1 MKSVVINASG
11 GGSDPGSQGNGLV
24 EKNVTLEISN
34 IIKNILESKGVDV
47 YMLRDGDKTISYDE
61 RINDLKKKYPN
72 GKNVVVLSNAL
83 GTGGSG
89 IDIIYSLNNKDTLA
103 SKIANNIDY
112 FNEAKYYQ
120 LRYPNDTTKD
130 YYYITRNTPG
140 YETIIV
146 KYGSVDNSVDA
157 NIIKDNI
164 EELATSVADAILDY
178 IGAND
183 LDYYEVKK
191 GDTLYGIASKFSTTV
206 DEIKKLNNL
215 TSSSLSIGQ
224 KLKIPEYVEEP
235 NTNVSSDSYYTVQ
248 KGDSLYAIANKFNTT
263 VEKLKE
269 MNNLSSNIL
278 SIGQKLK
285 VSSTL
290 SNTNTDTY
298 TVQKGDT
305 LYGIASKFGTTVD
318 EIKKLNNL
326 TSNSLSIGQKLKI
339 KGSNTKTY
347 TVQKGDSLYAI
358 ANKFNTT
365 VEKLKQINNLNTN
378 TLSIGQVLYIA

>member
-11 GGSDPGSQGNGLV
+11 GGSDTGNQGNGLV

-83 GTGGSG
+83 GSGGSG

-103 SKIANNIDY
+103 GKIANNIDY
-112 FNEAKYYQ
+112 FNDAKYYQ

-130 YYYITRNTPG
+130 YYYLTRNTPG

-146 KYGSVDNSVDA
+146 KYGSVDNSKDA
-157 NIIKDNI
+157 NIIKDNV
-164 EELATSVADAILDY
+164 EELASAVADAILDY

-191 GDTLYGIASKFSTTV
+191 GDTLYDIASKFSTTV

-215 TSSSLSIGQ
+215 KSNSLSVGQ
-224 KLKIPEYVEEP
+224 KLKIPEYVEKP
-235 NTNVSSDSYYTVQ
+235 SNNATNISDNYYTVQ

-269 MNNLSSNIL
+269 INNLSSNML

-285 VSSTL
+285 ISS
-290 SNTNTDTY
+290 SSSNTDTNVY

-305 LYGIASKFGTTVD
+305 LYAIANKFNTTVD

-326 TSNSLSIGQKLKI
+326 TSNALSIGQKLKI
-339 KGSNTKTY
+339 NSSNTY

-365 VEKLKQINNLNTN
+365 VNKLKEMNNLKSN
-378 TLSIGQVLYIA
+378 TLSIGQILNIP